1 MQTSTI
7 TQTAN
12 AHAFILSQVSSEEI
26 ITALP
31 YAEAVAL
38 ARSIIANSSQPELKF
53 MVGGD
58 LYEMFEFEGHYEV
71 RVTYRNPTSESS
83 AKTYGTFLGA
93 LAELQREYHEA
104 VGWHEGLNALF
115 VPENDHQANGQRAH
129 QEYEIRIC
137 ADMNINF

>member
-12 AHAFILSQVSSEEI
+12 AHDFIISQVSSEEI

-38 ARSIIANSSQPELKF
+38 AQSIIANSSQPELKF

-58 LYEMFEFEGHYEV
+58 LYEMFEFEGRYEV

-83 AKTYGTFLGA
+83 AKVYGTFLGA

-115 VPENDHQANGQRAH
+115 VPENDHQANGQRFR
-129 QEYEIRIC
+129 QECEIKAC
-137 ADMNINF
+137 AGFEF

>member
-1 MQTSTI
+1 MQMSTI
-7 TQTAN
+7 VTQTATP

-31 YAEAVAL
+31 YAEAVEL

-58 LYEMFEFEGHYEV
+58 LYEMFEFEGRYEV
-71 RVTYRNPTSESS
+71 RVTYRNPTSKSS
-83 AKTYGTFLGA
+83 AKSYGTFLGA

-115 VPENDHQANGQRAH
+115 VPENDHQANGQRFR
-129 QEYEIRIC
+129 QEYEIKVC
-137 ADMNINF
+137 AGLEF